1 MDARRKKLLFRAE
14 HRGFKEMDLLM
25 GHFAR
30 ANLLEMSDADLDAF
44 ESLLE
49 QPDQDVYAWIIR
61 TAAVPDLFQT
71 PLLDRL
77 QRFDLSTILQDGKG

>member
-30 ANLLEMSDADLDAF
+30 ENLLDMSGADLDAF
-44 ESLLE
+44 EALMDA
-49 QPDQDVYAWIIR
+49 PDQDVYSWIIR
-61 TAAVPDLFQT
+61 TAT
-71 PLLDRL
+71 PPPEYDTPVLDKL
-77 QRFDLSTILQDGKG
+77 QRFDLSAILQGEG

>member
-61 TAAVPDLFQT
+61 TAPVPDLFQT